1 MRFRSYKKN
10 KLGEFF
16 SRGVIII
23 FFAVVSAIFV
33 VKYFS
38 SKVDKVIV
46 PMAEDKLR
54 KVVTTIINDS
64 TNDMK
69 FDEDLINIKKNEKQ
83 EIQMV
88 TYNTYEATKLI
99 NEITGNI
106 QNNLEK
112 FMEREES
119 YLNGYMIQ
127 EIPYGAIFNSSF
139 LRNVGPK
146 IKFKTEMNGSIISN
160 IETEVKPY
168 GINNAYIETRVFLEV
183 EGRIYLPFVS
193 KIIRISN
200 VIPLSMNIVQG
211 VVPQAYI
218 TSFEQ

>member
-112 FMEREES
+112 FMEHEES

-218 TSFEQ
+218 TSFKQ

>member
-1 MRFRSYKKN
+1 MRFRSYKKS
-10 KLGEFF
+10 KWWQFL
-16 SRGVIII
+16 SRGIIII
-23 FFAVVSAIFV
+23 FLGLVSALLLV
-33 VKYFS
+33 RNFS
-38 SKVDKVIV
+38 KKVDEVVV
-46 PMAEDKLR
+46 PYATDKLR
-54 KVVTTIINDS
+54 KVISTIINDS
-64 TNDMK
+64 TNDLK
-69 FDEDLINIKKNEKQ
+69 FENDLINIFKNEQ
-83 EIQMV
+83 DEIQMIS
-88 TYNTYEATKLI
+88 YNTYEVTKLI

-112 FMEREES
+112 FMEHEES

-127 EIPYGAIFNSSF
+127 EIPYGAVFNTSF

-168 GINNAYIETRVFLEV
+168 GINNAYIETRVYLEV

-193 KIIRISN
+193 KIVKISN

-211 VVPQAYI
+211 TVPEAYI
-218 TSFEQ
+218 TSFK

>member
-211 VVPQAYI
+211 VPQAYI

>member
-10 KLGEFF
+10 KWSQFF
-16 SRGVIII
+16 SRGIIII
-23 FFAVVSAIFV
+23 FLGLVGALLL
-33 VKYFS
+33 VKNFS
-38 SKVDKVIV
+38 KKVDKVVV
-46 PMAEDKLR
+46 PYASDKLR
-54 KVVTTIINDS
+54 KVISTIINDS
-64 TNDMK
+64 TNDLK
-69 FDEDLINIKKNEKQ
+69 FENNLINIYKNEKD
-83 EIQMV
+83 EIRMIN
-88 TYNTYEATKLI
+88 YNTYEVTKLI

-112 FMEREES
+112 FMEHEES

-127 EIPYGAIFNSSF
+127 EIPYGAVFNTSF

-168 GINNAYIETRVFLEV
+168 GINNAYVETRVYLEV

-193 KIIRISN
+193 KTVKISN

-211 VVPQAYI
+211 TVPEAYI
-218 TSFEQ
+218 TSFK